1 MQITDGIRTAVEA
14 VDREVS
20 RLAMLERAAVA
31 EGTAL
36 NGLCE
41 SWGTLLGL
49 MAVHPPAEV
58 AKCAHCGRAG
68 ESGAVHCWTC
78 WEELES
84 MPPDPDNRR
93 REASPT

>member
-36 NGLCE
+36 NGLRQ

-49 MAVHPPAEV
+49 MAFRPPAEIM
-58 AKCAHCGRAG
+58 KCAHCGRVG
-68 ESGAVHCWTC
+68 EPGAVQCWTC
-78 WEELES
+78 WEELD
-84 MPPDPDNRR
+84 PGPTAPDALA

>member
-31 EGTAL
+31 DGTAL
-36 NGLCE
+36 NGLRE

-49 MAVHPPAEV
+49 MAFRPPAENT
-58 AKCAHCGRAG
+58 KCAHCGRVG
-68 ESGAVHCWTC
+68 EPGAVHCWTC
-78 WEELES
+78 WEDLAPT
-84 MPPDPDNRR
+84 PPVPDLRG
-93 REASPT
+93 REASPS

>member
-1 MQITDGIRTAVEA
+1 MQITDGIRSAVEA

-31 EGTAL
+31 DGTAL
-36 NGLCE
+36 NGLRE

-58 AKCAHCGRAG
+58 MKCAHCGRVG
-68 ESGAVHCWTC
+68 EAGAVHCWTC
-78 WEELES
+78 WEELAP
-84 MPPDPDNRR
+84 MPPDPDALA